1 MNVAS
6 GAEVT
11 LQAVLNR
18 LPVSL
23 SRAFHLAS
31 LLFRGKSVSQ
41 QQTSDI
47 IATYAASTH
56 TFLTSDFAMN
66 WSRLW

>member
-23 SRAFHLAS
+23 SRAFHFAS
-31 LLFRGKSVSQ
+31 LLFREKIMSQ

-47 IATYAASTH
+47 IATYAAFTH